1 MKELDSKQ
9 PKSFSFI
16 LATHQKAMWGVHVCV
31 YGYVF
36 SSVCLYA
43 NILDKREN

>member
-16 LATHQKAMWGVHVCV
+16 LATHQKAMGGGACVCV
-31 YGYVF
+31 RVCVF
-36 SSVCLYA
+36 LSVSLY
-43 NILDKREN
+43 KYSG